1 MTPASFED
9 ILQQEFR
16 WPNVGDQLFKPSNV
30 WMGDAMLAGHASTR
44 LALMTAGYKH
54 AGDAL
59 VERALELRA
68 ERDFLVYPIIFCYRH
83 YLELAL
89 KSMLATYGP
98 NVSVKPDWACHRLDV
113 LWPKFVD
120 MLCRYGVD
128 STDEAGAAVGRCIGE
143 FAKIDA
149 NSFTFR
155 YPVTTKGA
163 PIPVGLDRLDLE
175 ALRDT
180 VNGIDNYFTGSDGYL
195 DHLRSSAP

>member
-89 KSMLATYGP
+89 K
-98 NVSVKPDWACHRLDV
+98 
-113 LWPKFVD
+113 
-120 MLCRYGVD
+120 
-128 STDEAGAAVGRCIGE
+128 
-143 FAKIDA
+143 